1 VEPPIDNEPELVD
14 EPDPGPIRGLFR
26 SLANLLA
33 TAIGIAHTRLELLS
47 TELQEE
53 VHRAAEILIW
63 TIVAI
68 LAALIGLFMLALV
81 IIFIFWDTHRIVAS
95 IGVTGGLMLIAVVA
109 AGVLPAREDPQPTA
123 FVRCDSD
130 RARER
135 PREPHAAALLTP

>member
-1 VEPPIDNEPELVD
+1 VEPPIDNGPELLD

-109 AGVLPAREDPQPTA
+109 AGVLRAKIRSRPRLFDATLTELA
-123 FVRCDSD
+123 KD
-130 RARER
+130 RASLMRHR
-135 PREPHAAALLTP
+135 

>member
-1 VEPPIDNEPELVD
+1 VEPPIDNGPEVVD

-33 TAIGIAHTRLELLS
+33 TAIGIAQTRLELLS

-63 TIVAI
+63 TIVAL

-95 IGVTGGLMLIAVVA
+95 ISVTGGLMLIAVVA
-109 AGVLPAREDPQPTA
+109 ALVLRAKIRHRPRLFDATLTELA
-123 FVRCDSD
+123 KD
-130 RARER
+130 RASLMQR
-135 PREPHAAALLTP
+135 HS